1 MCDVY
6 CQTQWQAVI
15 LTNVSCGNFWTGPLE
30 MERPARWGMALECT
44 HKSNP
49 SPFQETGWGCPN
61 RLGVANW
68 IQISVFP
75 LHVQLGANEGV
86 LSPSPI
92 IWTLVPS
99 LVYTEPW
106 SGLSPCFTLQ
116 LPLEWEPWGT
126 PSEAVAPWR
135 PPPSPGLCRFIH
147 LLQLDSL
154 QRTDLG
160 AQGSVFSSAVPSTTC
175 GPS

>member
-1 MCDVY
+1 MFIAKHSDRLWSLRMWAVGTSGLVLLRWRDQPGGGWPWSAHTNPTPPPFKRQGGGA
-6 CQTQWQAVI
+6 QTGSVWQI
-15 LTNVSCGNFWTGPLE
+15 GSRFQF
-30 MERPARWGMALECT
+30 
-44 HKSNP
+44 
-49 SPFQETGWGCPN
+49 SP
-61 RLGVANW
+61 
-68 IQISVFP
+68 SVFN
-75 LHVQLGANEGV
+75 LGANEGV

-126 PSEAVAPWR
+126 PSEAVAPWQ
-135 PPPSPGLCRFIH
+135 PPLSPWFCRFIH